1 MPKLARMFSY
11 ALAIAVLAVGSTHAQ
26 DRASLDEAQAMS
38 EAAAAFLATE
48 GPDAAFA
55 AFNEGDEWHDR
66 DLYVFV
72 VDMDGTMVAHGAND
86 ALIGQNLIDLT
97 DPAGTPLIANIVAVE
112 DRGWVDY
119 QFENPQTQEVEP
131 KRSYVVRVNDQYAV
145 GVGAYVQ

>member
-1 MPKLARMFSY
+1 MPKFTRVLSY
-11 ALAIAVLAVGSTHAQ
+11 TVALLLIAFGSAQ
-26 DRASLDEAQAMS
+26 AQERASLEEAQALS
-38 EAAAAFLATE
+38 EQAAEFLAAE
-48 GPDAAFA
+48 GPDVAFT

-86 ALIGQNLIDLT
+86 ALVGQNLIDLT